1 MNKYMLKL
9 FNDGRKND
17 CKIIKN
23 LITVGILDY
32 DYVIKSAIET
42 KDAVIIYN
50 IALNI
55 AKEEDLLHLVN
66 AICKTG
72 EAEYIYY
79 FAKKIK
85 GAPIEILAEAICNTN
100 DAKYIYYFAKD
111 IIDSPI
117 EILENTICKINDAK
131 YIYFFALNV
140 EVTSIQK
147 LANAIC
153 KTGEA
158 NYIYYFARDVEG
170 APIDELINA
179 IIKTNDAEHIYLF
192 ILYMQKINN
201 KTDSKLFDALINLKA
216 IHYLENFLKNDSI
229 KDTTILNKI
238 KCCLLNNPNPN
249 IQYRNLIRMASN
261 DSFEELKTNAEV
273 YKELLGSNKAKTK
286 KLKPE

>member
-9 FNDGRKND
+9 FNDGRKDN

-23 LITVGILDY
+23 LISIGILDY
-32 DYVIKSAIET
+32 DYVLKSAIET
-42 KDAVIIYN
+42 KDAVIIYS
-50 IALNI
+50 ITLNI
-55 AKEEDLLHLVN
+55 AKEEDISKLAN
-66 AICKTG
+66 EICKTNN
-72 EAEYIYY
+72 AEYIYN

-85 GAPIEILAEAICNTN
+85 GAPIEILAEAICNTYNTKYIYYFAKYIIGAPIEILENAICNIN
-100 DAKYIYYFAKD
+100 DAKYIYYFA
-111 IIDSPI
+111 
-117 EILENTICKINDAK
+117 
-131 YIYFFALNV
+131 LNV
-140 EVTSIQK
+140 EGASILK
-147 LANAIC
+147 LADAIC
-153 KTGEA
+153 KTNEA
-158 NYIYYFARDVEG
+158 SYIYYFARDVEA

-192 ILYMQKINN
+192 ILYMQKINK

-216 IHYLENFLKNDSI
+216 IHYLENFLKDDSI
-229 KDTTILNKI
+229 KETTILNKI